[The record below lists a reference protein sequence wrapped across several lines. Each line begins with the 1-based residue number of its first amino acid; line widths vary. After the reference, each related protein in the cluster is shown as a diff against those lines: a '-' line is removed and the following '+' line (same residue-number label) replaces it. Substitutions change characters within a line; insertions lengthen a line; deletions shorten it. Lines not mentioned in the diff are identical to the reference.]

1 MKKCIEFNGVSKKY
15 EVGEKAFY
23 ALNDVSF
30 SIDQHEMVVILGP
43 SGAGKSTLLNIMG
56 GMDHVTD
63 GKVYMDGLDISN
75 YSEKELTD
83 YRAKNIGFIFQFY
96 NILPTLTV
104 KENVDLIRDVV
115 KNAKDSIEIL
125 NKVGLGGQ
133 ENKFPNQL
141 SGGEQQR
148 VSIARAIV
156 RKPEIYIFDDSF
168 SALDFKTDAKLRE
181 ALAAS
186 CKETKSTV
194 LLVAQ
199 RISSILHA
207 DQIIVLDEGK
217 MVGKGTH
224 AELMESCD
232 VYQQIASSQLTK
244 EELANV

>member
-115 KNAKDSIEIL
+115 KNAKDSTDIFVQMHQLKKTVVIVTHNALIADVADRVISLKNGKIIE
-125 NKVGLGGQ
+125 NVV
-133 ENKFPNQL
+133 N
-141 SGGEQQR
+141 
-148 VSIARAIV
+148 
-156 RKPEIYIFDDSF
+156 
-168 SALDFKTDAKLRE
+168 
-181 ALAAS
+181 
-186 CKETKSTV
+186 
-194 LLVAQ
+194 AQ
-199 RISSILHA
+199 PKNI
-207 DQIIVLDEGK
+207 DE
-217 MVGKGTH
+217 V
-224 AELMESCD
+224 
-232 VYQQIASSQLTK
+232 
-244 EELANV
+244 NW

>member
-23 ALNDVSF
+23 ALDDVSF

-63 GKVYMDGLDISN
+63 GKVYMDGFDISG

-115 KNAKDSIEIL
+115 KSAKDSTEIL
-125 NKVGLGGQ
+125 NKVGLNGQ

-148 VSIARAIV
+148 VSIARAIA
-156 RKPEIYIFDDSF
+156 KNPKLLLCDEPTG
-168 SALDFKTDAKLRE
+168 ALDSNTGVEILKLLRE
-181 ALAAS
+181 CTGENTVVIVTHNALIAD
-186 CKETKSTV
+186 
-194 LLVAQ
+194 VAD
-199 RISSILHA
+199 RVIRLKNGK
-207 DQIIVLDEGK
+207 IIENVVNKQPKNIDE
-217 MVGKGTH
+217 V
-224 AELMESCD
+224 
-232 VYQQIASSQLTK
+232 
-244 EELANV
+244 NW

>member
-23 ALNDVSF
+23 ALDDVSF

-63 GKVYMDGLDISN
+63 GKVYMDGLDISG

-115 KNAKDSIEIL
+115 KNAKDSTEIL
-125 NKVGLGGQ
+125 NKVGLNGQ

-148 VSIARAIV
+148 VSIARAIA
-156 RKPEIYIFDDSF
+156 KNPKLLLCDEPTG
-168 SALDFKTDAKLRE
+168 ALDSNTGVEILKLLCE
-181 ALAAS
+181 CTKDNTVVIVTHNALIAD
-186 CKETKSTV
+186 
-194 LLVAQ
+194 VAD
-199 RISSILHA
+199 RVIRLKNGK
-207 DQIIVLDEGK
+207 IIE
-217 MVGKGTH
+217 
-224 AELMESCD
+224 
-232 VYQQIASSQLTK
+232 
-244 EELANV
+244 NVVNAQPKNINEVNW